1 MPLPAIVRIESPRLT
16 LRPVQASDLA
26 DLLEVNGDPQV
37 TRFLP
42 YPAWQ
47 SLEDGSAWLARME
60 ALGASGTGRQL
71 VLVAKTE
78 SKVVGT
84 FLLFRFDE
92 ASSRLE
98 LGYALARNHWGRGLM
113 KEAVDAACSHAF
125 GEMSIRR
132 IEAEVNPANS
142 ASCRLLL
149 NAGFALEGNL
159 RQRWVVE
166 GVAYDTCIYGCLAEG
181 WRRNRGAGGPP

>member
-1 MPLPAIVRIESPRLT
+1 VPLPAIVRIELPRLT
-16 LRPVQASDLA
+16 LRPVLATDLA
-26 DLLEVNGDPQV
+26 DLLEVNRDPQV

-47 SLEDGSAWLARME
+47 SLEDGGAWLSRME

-71 VLVAKTE
+71 VLVAKPD
-78 SKVVGT
+78 SRVIGT
-84 FLLFRFDE
+84 LLLFRFNE

-98 LGYALARNHWGRGLM
+98 LGYALARNYWGQGFM
-113 KEAVDAACSHAF
+113 TEAVDAACSHAF
-125 GEMSIRR
+125 GELNIRR
-132 IEAEVNPANS
+132 IEAEVNPANA

-159 RQRWVVE
+159 RQRWVVK
-166 GVAYDTCIYGCLAEG
+166 GVTYDTCIYGCLAED
-181 WRRNRGAGGPP
+181 WRRKRGDR

>member
-1 MPLPAIVRIESPRLT
+1 MPFPAIVRIESPRLT
-16 LRPVQASDLA
+16 LRPVLASDLA

-47 SLEDGSAWLARME
+47 SLEDGGAWLSRME

-71 VLVAKTE
+71 VLVAKPD
-78 SKVVGT
+78 SRVIGT
-84 FLLFRFDE
+84 LLLFRFDE

-98 LGYALARNHWGRGLM
+98 LGYALARNHWGQGFM
-113 KEAVDAACSHAF
+113 KEAVEAACSHAF
-125 GEMSIRR
+125 GELNIRR
-132 IEAEVNPANS
+132 IEAEVNPANA

-159 RQRWVVE
+159 RQRWVVK
-166 GVAYDTCIYGCLAEG
+166 GVTYDTCIYGCLAED
-181 WRRNRGAGGPP
+181 WRRKRSAR